1 MKVLTLIRHAKS
13 SWKDITLD
21 DFDRPLNKRGKK
33 DAPMIGQH
41 LASGVISP
49 PDCFLSSPAKRALTT
64 ARVIADELGFGGR
77 YILRDKRIYE
87 ASSEL
92 LLEVLREVDGCCS
105 HLMMFGHNPGF
116 FMLAEE
122 LCGFN
127 EENFPTCAV
136 LSTNLDIG
144 EWREITPGCGTA
156 QYYVSPK
163 MLKRS

>member
-13 SWKDITLD
+13 SWKDIELA

-41 LASGVISP
+41 LTSRVIAL

-64 ARVIADELGFGGR
+64 ARAIADELGFRGR
-77 YILRDKRIYE
+77 YILRDRRIYE
-87 ASSEL
+87 ASPER
-92 LLEVLREVDGCCS
+92 LLEVLREVDNSCS

-116 FMLAEE
+116 FMLAES

-127 EENFPTCAV
+127 EDTFPTCAV
-136 LSTNLDIG
+136 LSIDLEIG
-144 EWREITPGCGTA
+144 EWREITPGCGQAT
-156 QYYVSPK
+156 YYVSPK
-163 MLKRS
+163 MLKQN

>member
-13 SWKDITLD
+13 SWKDMALA

-41 LASGVISP
+41 LASGAITP
-49 PDCFLSSPAKRALTT
+49 PDCFLSSPAKRALVT
-64 ARVIADELGFGGR
+64 ARAIADELGFRGR

-87 ASSEL
+87 ASSEQ
-92 LLEVLREVDGCCS
+92 LLEVLREVDSSCG

-127 EENFPTCAV
+127 EENFPTCAA
-136 LSTNLDIG
+136 LSLSLEIG
-144 EWREITPGCGTA
+144 EWSEIASGCGEA
-156 QYYVSPK
+156 LYYVSPK
-163 MLKRS
+163 MLKNS

>member
-13 SWKDITLD
+13 SWKDMALA

-41 LASGVISP
+41 LASGVIAP
-49 PDCFLSSPAKRALTT
+49 PDCFLSSPAKRALVT
-64 ARVIADELGFGGR
+64 ARAIADELGFRGR

-87 ASSEL
+87 ASSERL
-92 LLEVLREVDGCCS
+92 REVLREVDNSCT

-136 LSTNLDIG
+136 LSIDLEIG
-144 EWREITPGCGTA
+144 EWSEIAPDCGKA

-163 MLKRS
+163 MLKHN